1 MRRVVLLALLAIALP
16 SAAVATSI
24 DFSFGGN
31 LGTTAS
37 TSGSATAG
45 NTFSVTSQLNDINFN
60 PASGTVMVTTGVL
73 VGDCTTGCT
82 FTGGTFEVWNSSN
95 QVLFEGTFSG
105 TLTDNKGVIDITAA
119 QGSAVNFG
127 SFAFANSITGHASG
141 DFDVNAV
148 PEPGTLGLLGTGLV
162 GLAGMVRRRL
172 RA

>member
-24 DFSFGGN
+24 DFVFGGQ

-45 NTFSVTSQLNDINFN
+45 NTFSVTSQLSFVNFSA
-60 PASGTVMVTTGVL
+60 ASGTVMVTTGVL
-73 VGDCTTGCT
+73 VGDCSIGCT

-95 QVLFEGTFSG
+95 QVLFKGTFSG
-105 TLTDNKGVIDITAA
+105 TLTENSGSISIEAV
-119 QGSAVNFG
+119 QGPAVNFG
-127 SFAFANSITGHASG
+127 SFAFANSISGHASG
-141 DFDVNAV
+141 DFDVNTV

-172 RA
+172 SR

>member
-16 SAAVATSI
+16 GAAVATSI
-24 DFSFGGN
+24 DFNFGGQ

-45 NTFSVTSQLNDINFN
+45 NTFSVTSQLDDINFS

-73 VGDCTTGCT
+73 VGDCSIGCT
-82 FTGGTFEVWNSSN
+82 FAGGTFEVWNSSN

-105 TLTDNKGVIDITAA
+105 TLTDSSGVVSIKAM

-127 SFAFANSITGHASG
+127 SFAFANSICGHASG
-141 DFDVNAV
+141 DFDVNTV

-172 RA
+172 SR